1 MRIPTAFAEEIARR
15 EGDAGRA
22 WLAELPALAARY
34 CREWQLSPDGEPMHG
49 CLGVVLPVTRA
60 DGSPAALKLTR
71 VDAET
76 RGEPVALSTWHGSGS
91 VLLLE
96 SAPGVLLLERL
107 DPTRTLA
114 VEPIGAAVEI
124 AARLLRRLAVP
135 APASIRR
142 LPAARLAEEL
152 PAKWRRLGEPIPR
165 RLLDAA
171 VQVCR
176 DSRPGSLLVNEDLHY
191 ENVLAGTREP
201 WLVIDPKPV
210 AGDPEFGVIPLLW
223 NRMTESTVDAKFAVI
238 VAAAGLDAGRARAW
252 TLVRGV
258 QNWLRSLEYGG
269 FPGPAR
275 LAAIT
280 CWAAGSNS
288 L

>member
-1 MRIPTAFAEEIARR
+1 VRIPTAFAEEIIRR
-15 EGDAGRA
+15 EGAAGRA

-34 CREWQLSPDGEPMHG
+34 CREWALTPDGEPMHG
-49 CLGVVLPVTRA
+49 YVGVVLPVTRA
-60 DGSPAALKLTR
+60 DGTTAVLKLTR
-71 VDAET
+71 LDDET
-76 RGEPVALSTWHGSGS
+76 RGEPVALSTWHGAGA

-107 DPTRTLA
+107 DPARTLA
-114 VEPIGAAVEI
+114 GEPIEDAVEI
-124 AARLLRRLAVP
+124 AARLLCRLAVP

-142 LPAARLAEEL
+142 LPAERLAEEL
-152 PAKWRRLGEPIPR
+152 PVRWRRLGEPFPR
-165 RLLDAA
+165 RLVDAA
-171 VQVCR
+171 VDVCR
-176 DSRPGSLLVNEDLHY
+176 PLAPGALLVNEDLHY

-210 AGDPEFGVIPLLW
+210 AADAEFGVIPLLW
-223 NRMTESTVDAKFAVI
+223 NRMGESTVDAKFAAI
-238 VAAAGLDAGRARAW
+238 VPAAGLDAERARAW

-258 QNWLRSLEYGG
+258 QNWLWSLAGGG
-269 FPGPAR
+269 FPGSAR
-275 LAAIT
+275 LARIT